1 MRRLVLPGLLLV
13 CAIVLGW
20 LNYHA
25 AEDVQ
30 VVAAALFVFAFGF
43 ATWRPRSAWYVVPL
57 LWASIPVSALFADAN
72 NYHPGLFK
80 PHPVYETLVALVPTV
95 AGAVFGLGARWFAVT
110 ASRD

>member
-1 MRRLVLPGLLLV
+1 MRRFAVPALLLACDV
-13 CAIVLGW
+13 VLGW

-43 ATWRPRSAWYVVPL
+43 AVWRPRSTWYVIPL
-57 LWASIPVSALFADAN
+57 LWFAIPVSGIVADAN

-80 PHPVYETLVALVPTV
+80 PHPLYETLVALIPTV
-95 AGAVFGLGARWFAVT
+95 AGAVFGLGARWFAVRVG
-110 ASRD
+110 SD